1 MKRGNA
7 VSDSNCGGK
16 TGTRAF
22 PDGRGYTVPGCV
34 LKALLVLV
42 FALSFFTV
50 EIIPVQAEEEP
61 QLEWETSFGWPGY
74 RNNVVAAAQL
84 DDGGYVV
91 AVEKSLDVDWR
102 LDTYVPVVVCV
113 VKVDANGQ
121 KVWEKV
127 LAEDCGGVVDA
138 VQTADGGL
146 IIGLSAKLPGSS
158 IDQLLRDIVVIKIGS
173 AGNKVWEKT
182 FGGGKD
188 DYITSVEL
196 TGDGGCL
203 VAGSSNSFREKGD
216 YDVYLVRL
224 DASGEVVWERTYGG
238 EDDDAGRF
246 ICAGDDGGFF
256 IVGRTF
262 SASSGN
268 LDDIYLV
275 KTGADGG
282 KVWEKTMGGKGPDTI
297 GDARLT
303 SDGGLVMIGTTG
315 SFPGWENIYLAKVDA
330 SGNNV
335 WDRTFGRDG
344 DFHDYGV
351 GVRET
356 KDGGFIVLG
365 NSSPFG
371 VGSSVLLIKTDA
383 SGNKVWESVFQ
394 DKENV
399 WGSDVKLSGDGYII
413 AGGERDYDGSAAYVI
428 KTNSEGGT
436 LWKKTLAGSLAAL
449 LPTRDG
455 GYLAAFG
462 GIKSGWDGVSGSKYL
477 IYMAKLGP
485 AQTGREETGS
495 QVIKVYLNEIQLFFN
510 VPPVIEDGRT
520 LAPLRAIGEAL
531 GAEVG
536 WEGQSQ
542 VITLDMPA
550 TNIELKIGDPVAQV
564 NGKDVVLDV
573 PARIIDGRTLVPL
586 RFVSE
591 YFGADVQWDGGNRVI
606 TIETKS

>member
-1 MKRGNA
+1 M
-7 VSDSNCGGK
+7 SDAGYGGK

-22 PDGRGYTVPGCV
+22 PGGRGCTVPNRV
-34 LKALLVLV
+34 LKALMVL
-42 FALSFFTV
+42 ALTFLIFMV

-61 QLEWETSFGWPGY
+61 LLEWKNSFGWPGY

-102 LDTYVPVVVCV
+102 IDTNVPVGVCV
-113 VKVDANGQ
+113 VKVDVNGQ
-121 KVWEKV
+121 KAWEKV
-127 LAEDCGGVVDA
+127 LAEDCGGVVDT

-158 IDQLLRDIVVIKIGS
+158 IDQLLRDIVVIKIDS

-182 FGGGKD
+182 FGGEKD
-188 DYITSVEL
+188 DYIASVEL

-203 VAGSSNSFREKGD
+203 VAGSSNSFREKSD

-224 DASGEVVWERTYGG
+224 DASGEVVWEHTYGG
-238 EDDDAGRF
+238 EDDDTGRF
-246 ICAGDDGGFF
+246 ICAGDAGGFF
-256 IVGRTF
+256 IFGSTF
-262 SASSGN
+262 SARGGN

-282 KVWEKTMGGKGPDTI
+282 KVWEKTMGGKGPDI
-297 GDARLT
+297 IAAAQRT
-303 SDGGLVMIGTTG
+303 SDGGLVMAGTTG

-330 SGNNV
+330 SGNNG
-335 WDRTFGRDG
+335 WEKTFGRDG
-344 DFHDYGV
+344 DFHDHGV

-356 KDGGFIVLG
+356 KDGGFVVLG

-371 VGSSVLLIKTDA
+371 AGSSVLLIKTDA
-383 SGNKVWESVFQ
+383 SGNKVWESAFQ

-399 WGSDVKLSGDGYII
+399 WSSDVELSGDGYII
-413 AGGERDYDGSAAYVI
+413 AGEERDYDGSAAYVI

-436 LWKKTLAGSLAAL
+436 LWKKTLTGSMAAL

-455 GYLAAFG
+455 GYLVAGG

-485 AQTGREETGS
+485 GQTNQEEETDL
-495 QVIKVYLNEIQLFFN
+495 QPVKVYLNGTQLYFD

-520 LAPLRAIGEAL
+520 LVPLRAIGEAL

-536 WEGQSQ
+536 WEVQSQ
-542 VITLDMPA
+542 TVTLDMPA
-550 TNIELKIGDPVAQV
+550 IKIVLRIGDPVAYV
-564 NGKDVVLDV
+564 NGESVALDV

-591 YFGADVQWDGGNRVI
+591 YFGAEVQWDGDNRVI
-606 TIETKS
+606 TIETEP